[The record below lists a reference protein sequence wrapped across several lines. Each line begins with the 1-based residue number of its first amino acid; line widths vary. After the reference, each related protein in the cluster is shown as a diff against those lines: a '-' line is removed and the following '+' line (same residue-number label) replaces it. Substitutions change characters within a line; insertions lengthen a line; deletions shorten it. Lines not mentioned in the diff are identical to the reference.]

1 VKLLSE
7 LLNPVRMKVIQVI
20 SEKGSATPK
29 EIIEAVPGIPV
40 ASLYRHLK
48 KLLDIGVLEVVSET
62 PIRGTVEKTYKVRL
76 EPFKAIEELVSA
88 GDQNTHYDLFYTFA
102 MSMLVDFSR
111 YISTPSYD
119 LVKDRVGFR
128 SYPITMTDET
138 CDEFLK
144 DFSELLIKYLKTSE
158 KPEGR
163 LRKFSFAL
171 LPGDETE

>member
-1 VKLLSE
+1 MKMLSE
-7 LLNPVRMKVIQVI
+7 LLNPVRMKIIQVI
-20 SEKGSATPK
+20 SEKGTAAPK

-40 ASLYRHLK
+40 ASLYRHIK
-48 KLLDIGVLEVVSET
+48 KLLEIGVLEVVSET

-76 EPFKAIEELVSA
+76 EPFKAIEDLVSSRDPNA
-88 GDQNTHYDLFYTFA
+88 HYDLFYTFA
-102 MSMLVDFSR
+102 MSMIMDFTR

-128 SYPITMTDET
+128 SYPISMSDEV

-144 DFSELLIKYLKTSE
+144 DFGALLMKYLDSDQ
-158 KPEGR
+158 PSEGR

-171 LPGDETE
+171 LPADE